1 MATHARARLLDTAE
15 ALFYAEGIRAVGV
28 ERILAES
35 GVGRAS
41 FYRHFTGK
49 DALVVAVL
57 TRRDRAWRDWLA
69 DRVTALGGRPLDVFD
84 ALAERF
90 ARADFRGCAFINTMV
105 ETADP
110 DSPAHRVAAAHKQ
123 QVVDYVAALLADRG
137 HPADRAAALAH
148 RIVLLMDGAIVTAL
162 REGTPAP
169 AAEARTIAAALL
181 AAEPP
186 GPGLEDPC
194 AEPAARG

>member
-15 ALFYAEGIRAVGV
+15 QLFYAEGIRAVGV

-41 FYRHFTGK
+41 FYRHFAGK
-49 DALVVAVL
+49 DELVVAVL
-57 TRRDRAWRDWLA
+57 TRRDQQWREWLA
-69 DRVTALGGRPLDVFD
+69 GRVDALGGRPLAVFD

-110 DSPAHRVAAAHKQ
+110 DSPAHQVAAGHKQ
-123 QVVDYVAALLADRG
+123 QVVAYVAALLA
-137 HPADRAAALAH
+137 AAGRPEPESAELAR

-162 REGTPAP
+162 REGTAAP
-169 AAEARTIAAALL
+169 AAEARAIAAALL
-181 AAEPP
+181 A
-186 GPGLEDPC
+186 DPC
-194 AEPAARG
+194 AETAGRG